1 MSFDSAN
8 ALLLD
13 INDYLNAAASND
25 KSSSTTTNSQWME
38 NYGGHQTPFELFAP
52 DPDLFDSELEAA
64 VDLNQLDI
72 HFPAHDT
79 VQPLPPAAYYGSY
92 RTGPASAFNGTVSS
106 VSESQSGYNDY
117 DTASFY
123 SGHDSG
129 YNHHITANG
138 SLYSAHAT
146 SAVGAVPQQTQ
157 FHSPLSQHLHTSANS
172 HYGPTSASDI
182 DLDFAEFSLTSMPSA
197 LHALGTQT
205 PQVLQQL
212 GNPTAPGVSSSP
224 AAVGASAPTPIP
236 AAIDT
241 AALNSVHLFMNQTVM
256 PAYAAPQSLSQSQ
269 SQSPIDFDAV
279 AAAAAAAQSDMYF
292 PRRGDPLV
300 SGMAGSS
307 SSAPGQRGAKREATS
322 SPAIPPPDFGIEHQL
337 RPGKRVAGSA
347 STSTLQDVDDMGTGS
362 GAGKRYKC
370 PSCERGKHHFPSSL
384 LPLASLSLYPVSLFT
399 GSSSLFSSSLCSGI
413 QPEDP
418 HGHT

>member
-25 KSSSTTTNSQWME
+25 KNSSTTTSSQWME

-52 DPDLFDSELEAA
+52 DPDLFDSELEASA
-64 VDLNQLDI
+64 ADLNQLDI

-79 VQPLPPAAYYGSY
+79 IQPLPPAAYYGSY

-138 SLYSAHAT
+138 SLYSTHAT
-146 SAVGAVPQQTQ
+146 SAVGTVPQQQTQ
-157 FHSPLSQHLHTSANS
+157 FHSPLSQSLHHTSSNS
-172 HYGPTSASDI
+172 HYGGGPTGASDI
-182 DLDFAEFSLTSMPSA
+182 DLDFAEFSLSSLPSA

-205 PQVLQQL
+205 PQVLQL
-212 GNPTAPGVSSSP
+212 GNPAAPGASSSSSAGVNG
-224 AAVGASAPTPIP
+224 AAASAPTSIP

-241 AALNSVHLFMNQTVM
+241 ATLNSVHLFMNQSVM
-256 PAYAAPQSLSQSQ
+256 PAYAAPQSLSSQ
-269 SQSPIDFDAV
+269 SHSQTQSPIDFDAV

-300 SGMAGSS
+300 PGIAGASSSS

-322 SPAIPPPDFGIEHQL
+322 SPAIPTPDFGIEHQL
-337 RPGKRVAGSA
+337 RPGKRAAASA

-370 PSCERGKHHFPSSL
+370 PSCERGMYSLFSLSITVIAFPS
-384 LPLASLSLYPVSLFT
+384 FT
-399 GSSSLFSSSLCSGI
+399 ITSSSLTLSRSLY
-413 QPEDP
+413 
-418 HGHT
+418 